1 MCLYFYHKAWSKLG
15 KPWLRL
21 ISCNNKSHDFCS
33 WIWKSLRNSHS
44 RDVIC
49 GLWGL
54 NIPWHVLPSCS
65 FDCLIRNL
73 IRAFKSTAQVSVRK
87 NIQVSLI
94 PEDQGVHQ
102 DSQAGKDTACIS
114 CYLKK
119 YLNVLQF
126 VT

>member
-1 MCLYFYHKAWSKLG
+1 MACPAILFLWLFDQEPDQSLQVHGPSFYQEKHTG
-15 KPWLRL
+15 L
-21 ISCNNKSHDFCS
+21 I
-33 WIWKSLRNSHS
+33 
-44 RDVIC
+44 
-49 GLWGL
+49 
-54 NIPWHVLPSCS
+54 
-65 FDCLIRNL
+65 
-73 IRAFKSTAQVSVRK
+73 
-87 NIQVSLI
+87 LI